1 MSRVAS
7 EMFNELVELSGLEP
21 PLPGQV
27 RIQGDDPVL
36 PVRYRIG
43 AAGAASLAATG
54 LAADAL
60 WRMRGGNRQDISVD
74 LRAAVAS
81 LRSSRYLQVDG
92 KPPPPLWDAYS
103 GLYPVKGGRWISI
116 HCNFANHREA
126 ALKVLGGPGDRE
138 AAKKATAAW
147 EGLALEEAIH
157 AAGGCAGLVR
167 TAGEWANHPQSE
179 AVALQPV
186 LKIKRI
192 GECAPQPLPKFLR
205 DGRAGAGPAGSRP
218 DGSRPDGSR
227 PAGSR
232 PLGGVRVLDLTR
244 VLAGPTCARVLA
256 EHGADVLKVTA
267 GHLPDSGQVDL
278 DTGLGKLSTQIDLR
292 TPEGV
297 ETLRRLALET
307 DVFSQSYRP
316 GALAGRG
323 LSAEALARIRP
334 GIVYVALSA
343 WGNTGP
349 WRMRRGF
356 DTIVQC
362 VSGIAHAVGGN
373 AGGNAG
379 RNAGD
384 ASAPRYL
391 PVSAI
396 DYVAGYLMALGAMVA
411 LERRARVGGSWLVR
425 VSLARTGQWITDGG
439 LLPASAIQGVAEEFP
454 EDEIAR
460 LCTEVDAPDGRIRH
474 LKPIVSLSE
483 SPPYWAR
490 PPVPLGTHAPVWP
503 PRG

>member
-1 MSRVAS
+1 M
-7 EMFNELVELSGLEP
+7 
-21 PLPGQV
+21 
-27 RIQGDDPVL
+27 
-36 PVRYRIG
+36 
-43 AAGAASLAATG
+43 
-54 LAADAL
+54 
-60 WRMRGGNRQDISVD
+60 
-74 LRAAVAS
+74 
-81 LRSSRYLQVDG
+81 
-92 KPPPPLWDAYS
+92 
-103 GLYPVKGGRWISI
+103 
-116 HCNFANHREA
+116 
-126 ALKVLGGPGDRE
+126 
-138 AAKKATAAW
+138 
-147 EGLALEEAIH
+147 
-157 AAGGCAGLVR
+157 
-167 TAGEWANHPQSE
+167 
-179 AVALQPV
+179 
-186 LKIKRI
+186 
-192 GECAPQPLPKFLR
+192 
-205 DGRAGAGPAGSRP
+205 
-218 DGSRPDGSR
+218 
-227 PAGSR
+227 
-232 PLGGVRVLDLTR
+232 
-244 VLAGPTCARVLA
+244 LA